1 MKTVNSDGSYSSPLA
16 EVMEIGQRKMK
27 EQEQE
32 KERLL
37 QKIIF
42 EWHQVESVVFWRQCM
57 IKVPFEIVRA
67 TFQNIKSLIATG
79 YPVNNPAA
87 FFVST
92 LKKMGYFP
100 WKKEDRVDGK
110 KTDNEDV

>member
-1 MKTVNSDGSYSSPLA
+1 MKTVNNDGSYSAPMA

-27 EQEQE
+27 EQEHE

-37 QKIIF
+37 QTIIF
-42 EWHQVESVVFWRQCM
+42 EWKQINSVVFWRQCM

-67 TFQNIKSLIATG
+67 TFQNIKSLIKSG

-100 WKKEDRVDGK
+100 WKKEDKQNEGK
-110 KTDNEDV
+110 KD

>member
-1 MKTVNSDGSYSSPLA
+1 MKVARRDGTYIDPLA
-16 EVMEIGQRKMK
+16 EVMEIGRQRMK

-37 QKIIF
+37 QTIVY
-42 EWHQVESVVFWRQCM
+42 EWKQIESVVFWRQCM

-67 TFQNIKSLIATG
+67 TYQNIKSLIDTG

-87 FFVST
+87 FFVAS

-100 WKKEDRVDGK
+100 WKKEDKEHEEKG
-110 KTDNEDV
+110 